1 MNLRQ
6 LTYFQKIAELRSFT
20 RAANVLHIAQP
31 SLSRQIQQLES
42 ELGVLLFVRS
52 DKGAMPTEAGMA
64 LQERANAVLQQ
75 FRDIRD
81 EIGLQ
86 ARVAKGELRFGLPP
100 SLFDLITV
108 PMVCEFRRRN
118 PNVQL
123 LVTEGVSA
131 ALHERVLTGSLDTAV
146 VSDAEPL
153 GMLRSHPV
161 LREQLY
167 LVASRGADIDGA
179 EELPVSSLAEHPLIL
194 TSRPNAMRLIVDK
207 ALAECGN
214 HVTPVVEADSSRLL
228 CELVANGQGC
238 TVLPF
243 SAVYEASRDGRV
255 KLRETISEVA
265 RRQIAE
271 GLWRGAVALD

>member
-64 LQERANAVLQQ
+64 LQERANAVLQ
-75 FRDIRD
+75 
-81 EIGLQ
+81 
-86 ARVAKGELRFGLPP
+86 
-100 SLFDLITV
+100 
-108 PMVCEFRRRN
+108 
-118 PNVQL
+118 
-123 LVTEGVSA
+123 
-131 ALHERVLTGSLDTAV
+131 
-146 VSDAEPL
+146 
-153 GMLRSHPV
+153 
-161 LREQLY
+161 
-167 LVASRGADIDGA
+167 
-179 EELPVSSLAEHPLIL
+179 
-194 TSRPNAMRLIVDK
+194 
-207 ALAECGN
+207 LAECGN